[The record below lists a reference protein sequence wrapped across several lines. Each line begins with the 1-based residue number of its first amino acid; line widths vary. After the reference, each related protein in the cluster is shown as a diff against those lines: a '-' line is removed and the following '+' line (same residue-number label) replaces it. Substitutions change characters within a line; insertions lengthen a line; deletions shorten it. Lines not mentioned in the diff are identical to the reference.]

1 MIIFLVIIVTLA
13 YLIIIGSFVYGFNK
27 VKDFYLENMLSK
39 TRFSI
44 VIPFRNEALNL
55 PNLLQSIIDLQYP
68 RDLYE
73 IIFVDDESTDNSKEI
88 IDQVLDTK
96 FSNENF
102 TRTDIK
108 IISNKRQTNS
118 PKKDAITK
126 AISIAKND
134 WIITTD
140 ADCILPKQWLNS
152 FDEFIQK
159 TNAKCIVAPV
169 IYKTNNMLLEK
180 FQLLSILSLQGSTI
194 GGFGIGKPFLCNGAN
209 LAYTKK
215 LFFDLDGF
223 NGNSNIASG
232 DDIFLME
239 KAIRNCKNNVQYL
252 KCHEAIVTTKPEK
265 SWSSLI
271 SQNLRW
277 AAKTSTYSNVFGK
290 LTGFIVLVMNALI
303 IALFVLCL
311 FKIVSLKTFIY
322 VLIIK
327 FSADFLIIFKTSIF
341 FKQKEVLKSF
351 PLSFFIY
358 PFFSVYIA
366 FKSIFKDYKW
376 KGRTYKK

>member
-1 MIIFLVIIVTLA
+1 EIVNSFITSFRLNNINVIKKERLTL
-13 YLIIIGSFVYGFNK
+13 
-27 VKDFYLENMLSK
+27 
-39 TRFSI
+39 
-44 VIPFRNEALNL
+44 
-55 PNLLQSIIDLQYP
+55 
-68 RDLYE
+68 
-73 IIFVDDESTDNSKEI
+73 
-88 IDQVLDTK
+88 
-96 FSNENF
+96 
-102 TRTDIK
+102 
-108 IISNKRQTNS
+108 S

-140 ADCILPKQWLNS
+140 ADCILHKQWLNG

-169 IYKTNNMLLEK
+169 VYKINNTLLEK

>member
-223 NGNSNIASG
+223 NG
-232 DDIFLME
+232 
-239 KAIRNCKNNVQYL
+239 
-252 KCHEAIVTTKPEK
+252 
-265 SWSSLI
+265 
-271 SQNLRW
+271 
-277 AAKTSTYSNVFGK
+277 
-290 LTGFIVLVMNALI
+290 
-303 IALFVLCL
+303 
-311 FKIVSLKTFIY
+311 
-322 VLIIK
+322 
-327 FSADFLIIFKTSIF
+327 
-341 FKQKEVLKSF
+341 
-351 PLSFFIY
+351 
-358 PFFSVYIA
+358 
-366 FKSIFKDYKW
+366 
-376 KGRTYKK
+376 